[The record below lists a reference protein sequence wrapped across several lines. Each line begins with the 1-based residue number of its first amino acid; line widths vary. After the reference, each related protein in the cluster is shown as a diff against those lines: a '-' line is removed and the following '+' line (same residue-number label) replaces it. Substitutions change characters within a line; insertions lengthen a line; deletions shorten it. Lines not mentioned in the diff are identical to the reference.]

1 MREVDLELPVDEAH
15 LTALDLSTHILEYAN
30 AFRILSAGKDYVGR
44 RRLRY
49 ATLLLMFDE
58 VGKLME
64 IMKDCERAVTMKDP
78 FVKVPGFYSKVK
90 DEGAFENI
98 LKELGKSETLF
109 LLFKRVMGKAPS
121 NLDFET
127 FKAEMSKGAGQLDAK
142 IDKMLRFDVR
152 NRSDGSADIPDDKAV
167 DMYFEATVMNAEGAR
182 EFIHEWAR
190 AKELDLTRGLRPFK
204 ADVLG
209 TSVKLWRSEEIPLSQ
224 KNFKD
229 GKADFARYEI
239 DLNAKCVCGCMEGNR
254 IHKIYRF
261 PNDYGASVVN
271 NPKGLLMFTGNF
283 RMFVLRFNSPPPE
296 NAWEVAE
303 DTGLTD
309 GTIECK
315 DWEEVETTLGRI
327 MSLPKP
333 SG

>member
-1 MREVDLELPVDEAH
+1 MREIDLELPVDEAH

-30 AFRILSAGKDYVGR
+30 SFRILSAGKDYVGR

-90 DEGAFENI
+90 DDGAFENI

-109 LLFKRVMGKAPS
+109 LLFKRIMGKAPS

-127 FKAEMSKGAGQLDAK
+127 FKSEMSKGAGQLDAK
-142 IDKMLRFDVR
+142 IDTMLRFDVR
-152 NRSDGSADIPDDKAV
+152 NRTDGSDGIPDDKVV
-167 DMYFEATVMNAEGAR
+167 DMYFEATVLNAEGAR
-182 EFIHEWAR
+182 EFIYEWAR
-190 AKELDLTRGLRPFK
+190 AKELDLSTGLRPFK
-204 ADVLG
+204 ADILG
-209 TSVKLWRSEEIPLSQ
+209 TSVKLWRSEEVPFSQ

-229 GKADFARYEI
+229 GKVDFARYEI

-261 PNDYGASVVN
+261 PNDFGASVVN
-271 NPKGLLMFTGNF
+271 NPKGLLMFSGNF
-283 RMFVLRFNSPPPE
+283 RMFVLRFNSPSPE

-309 GTIECK
+309 GTIECM
-315 DWEEVETTLGRI
+315 DWEEVERTLSRV

-333 SG
+333 SK